1 MQTSRSSSQACK
13 ALNVLQVRFDLS
25 DEQCE
30 TLRLS
35 MIQFCKRLIEE
46 HLKP

>member
-13 ALNVLQVRFDLS
+13 ALNALKVRFDLS

-30 TLRLS
+30 ALRVS
-35 MIQFCKRLIEE
+35 VIQFCNRLIEE